1 MRRGPDLELIGVS
14 ARVPDTITP
23 LQIGVRGMF
32 GGKVFE
38 LIGRVRWQW
47 RDEAKLVGGGWSEWL
62 ALSADGSAGW
72 LAEAMGRYTMLTGI
86 EPLPDDDIVRRV
98 GAGEPIV
105 ADMLVELAGTS
116 YRTIDARTAEV
127 VGSEGELPFAAPAG
141 ETVFGV
147 DLANAGGGR
156 ASVQRHGDVVT
167 AWRGSAVKLRA
178 LQPRGLR
185 RLDGW
190 RQPGWAA

>member
-1 MRRGPDLELIGVS
+1 MIGVS

-23 LQIGVRGMF
+23 LQIGARGSF
-32 GGKVFE
+32 DGRAFE

-47 RDEAKLVGGGWSEWL
+47 RDDNGLVGGAWSEWL
-62 ALSADGSAGW
+62 ALFADGSAGW
-72 LAEAMGRYTMLTGI
+72 LAEAMGRYTMMTGI

-98 GAGEPIV
+98 GAGEPIRP
-105 ADMLVELAGTS
+105 DMLVELARTS
-116 YRTIDARTAEV
+116 YRTIDARTAEA

-141 ETVFGV
+141 ETLFGV

-156 ASVQRHGDVVT
+156 ASVQKHGDAVT
-167 AWRGSAVKLRA
+167 VWHGSAVTLRA